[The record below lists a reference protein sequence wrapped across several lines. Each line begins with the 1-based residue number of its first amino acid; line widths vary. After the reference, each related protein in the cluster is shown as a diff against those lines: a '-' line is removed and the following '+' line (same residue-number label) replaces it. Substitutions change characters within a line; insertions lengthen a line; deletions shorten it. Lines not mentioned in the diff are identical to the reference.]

1 MKHNVKRALLFALAL
16 LPVSLIA
23 GYLTGIWQLDSL
35 PPEMVEVVMAQFD
48 DVQIVAVLT
57 AVQVA
62 GYALVL
68 GFAGCLMAQYVGL
81 WRPLKPEKRPLCVTL
96 VLSLIFGIVFSLD
109 YWTFGK
115 WEPMI
120 AEYVDTAVSPIGIAA
135 AVIYGGVVEEVMLR
149 LFFMTGIALLLGKVF
164 CRKTPSVQWKPWV
177 FIAANVI
184 AALLFAAAHL
194 PSTEMTFGSVTPL
207 LLFRCFLLNGGFGLL
222 FGYLYRKHGLR
233 YAMLAHGGCHVVSK
247 LIWILFL

>member
-1 MKHNVKRALLFALAL
+1 MKQSIKRALIFALAL
-16 LPVSLIA
+16 LPVSLAA
-23 GYLTGIWQLDSL
+23 GYLTGLWQMDTLSADL
-35 PPEMVEVVMAQFD
+35 AE
-48 DVQIVAVLT
+48 QILQQLGSKQVLAVIT
-57 AVQVA
+57 AVQAA

-81 WRPLKPEKRPLCVTL
+81 WKPLKPEKRPLCVTL
-96 VLSLIFGIVFSLD
+96 VLSLLFGIVFSLD

-120 AEYVDTAVSPIGIAA
+120 AEYVDTAVSPIAIAA

-164 CRKTPSVQWKPWV
+164 CRKTPSAQWKPWV

-222 FGYLYRKHGLR
+222 FGWLYRKYGIQ
-233 YAMLAHGGCHVVSK
+233 YAMIAHAGLHIVSK
-247 LIWILFL
+247 GIWILLV